1 MDSILARMCST
12 PGAATRSCPE
22 PPNSPSRPYCCPW
35 SSTSPVVLTT
45 VDALANVYT
54 GPRDTAGTP
63 AAWLYDIDP
72 EIEQVFT
79 VEDPAR
85 RYPAFFYEWSMVVV
99 RRDIEAPRALLHA
112 DSQRS
117 TLGPS
122 FWEIPTSQLTMA
134 RSGELVAPKG
144 FEPARW
150 TLVER
155 AQPQGFPLHG
165 IQINQLSLENIRCF
179 ESSSIR
185 FKPGFNLLIGN
196 NGAGKTTLLDA
207 LSYAFGHMLD
217 HLGGRAELASK
228 IVMDA
233 DDVRHVAVDRGQ
245 TLTNEPRYPAHIEV
259 RASAYGAALD
269 YHGWCVGR
277 DERSS
282 TLGSHREVP
291 ETSILEL
298 VRWSV
303 MADHPTLLPVLAY
316 YRASRTSPHPA
327 TSPPTSRNG
336 SSRWSGYEDWTNA
349 NANLS
354 RFERWLQNKQLEGYQ
369 RGEPL
374 GVFEAVRQA
383 VDRCLASQGL
393 HDFRYEASLE
403 ALAARSSNGPWIPF
417 SKLSA
422 GMRNMFGL
430 VVDLAVRCATL
441 NPHLG
446 REAAEKTSGVV
457 LIDELDLH
465 LHPTWQR
472 HVVTDLC
479 AAFPEIQ
486 FIVTTHSGLL
496 LSNLRPE
503 QIIALEIDRS
513 TGQIRPLEREH
524 KDPRLLTSS
533 ELYDEYFGIEGF
545 FAQEL
550 GRILDDYRYWAR
562 NPLRDDE
569 HDELVQQWKLR
580 LDAEGVDPGVE
591 IVPRQISDEEPLK

>member
-1 MDSILARMCST
+1 M
-12 PGAATRSCPE
+12 
-22 PPNSPSRPYCCPW
+22 
-35 SSTSPVVLTT
+35 
-45 VDALANVYT
+45 VDALANVCAV
-54 GPRDTAGTP
+54 PRDTAVTLP
-63 AAWLYDIDP
+63 ARLYDIDP
-72 EIEQVFT
+72 EIEQVFA
-79 VEDPAR
+79 VEDPAH
-85 RYPAFFYEWSMVVV
+85 PDPLLFYEWSMVVV
-99 RRDIEAPRALLHA
+99 RRDIEEPRALLRD
-112 DSQRS
+112 DSPRRS
-117 TLGPS
+117 RSGPS
-122 FWEIPTSQLTMA
+122 VWELPTSQLSTA

-150 TLVER
+150 TLVDR
-155 AQPQGFPLHG
+155 PQSSSSARPTM
-165 IQINQLSLENIRCF
+165 QIDHLSLKNIRCF
-179 ESSSIR
+179 DSLLIEFRS
-185 FKPGFNLLIGN
+185 GFNLIVGN

-207 LSYAFGHMLD
+207 LAHSFGHMLD
-217 HLGGRAELASK
+217 HLVGRAELSSE
-228 IVMDA
+228 IVLNL
-233 DDVRHVAVDRGQ
+233 DDVRHIAVDRGQ
-245 TLTNEPRYPAHIEV
+245 TLTSEPRYPASVDV
-259 RASAYGAALD
+259 RASVYGTALD
-269 YHGWCVGR
+269 YYGWTVLS
-277 DERSS
+277 DERGVF
-282 TLGSHREVP
+282 LGPHREIP
-291 ETSILEL
+291 DTSILDL

-303 MADHPTLLPVLAY
+303 TTDHPTLLPVLAY

-369 RGEPL
+369 RGEPI

-383 VDRCLASQGL
+383 VDRCLESQGL

-417 SKLSA
+417 SRLSA

-479 AAFPEIQ
+479 AAFPAIQ

-503 QIIALEIDRS
+503 QIIALEVDRS
-513 TGQIRPLEREH
+513 TGQIRPLERER

-562 NPLRDDE
+562 NPFRDDE
-569 HDELVQQWKLR
+569 HDELVQQWKQR
-580 LDAEGVDPGVE
+580 LDAEGIDPGVE
-591 IVPRQISDEEPLK
+591 LVPRQISDEEPRK